1 MEVRVVFTLLLDVRL
16 VVVLLVRVVVLLLVR
31 AGVALVARVVL
42 LEVRVGVAEDVRV
55 VVVVV
60 RVVVA
65 EEGRVVVAEAAFV
78 REVVVP
84 ARDPVGAPPVVRVE
98 VAPAVAVVLTRVE
111 VCVARATAV
120 F

>member
-1 MEVRVVFTLLLDVRL
+1 MRVLLLEVRVVFTL
-16 VVVLLVRVVVLLLVR
+16 LLVRVVVLLLVR
-31 AGVALVARVVL
+31 AGVVLVARVVL
-42 LEVRVGVAEDVRV
+42 LEVRAGVAVDVRV

-65 EEGRVVVAEAAFV
+65 DDGRVVVAEVALV

-84 ARDPVGAPPVVRVE
+84 ARDPIGAPPVAAVRVE
-98 VAPAVAVVLTRVE
+98 VAPAVAAVLTRVE
-111 VCVARATAV
+111 VCAARATAV

>member
-1 MEVRVVFTLLLDVRL
+1 MRVLLLEVRVVFTLLLE
-16 VVVLLVRVVVLLLVR
+16 VRVVVLLLVR

-42 LEVRVGVAEDVRV
+42 LEVRAGVAVEERV

-84 ARDPVGAPPVVRVE
+84 ARDPIGAPPVAAVRVE
-98 VAPAVAVVLTRVE
+98 VAPAVAAVLTRVE
-111 VCVARATAV
+111 VCAARATAV

>member
-1 MEVRVVFTLLLDVRL
+1 MPDVRVVVLLLEVRVVFTLLLDVRL
-16 VVVLLVRVVVLLLVR
+16 VMALLVRVVVLLLVR

-42 LEVRVGVAEDVRV
+42 LLDVRAGAVVEVRV

-65 EEGRVVVAEAAFV
+65 EEGRVVVA
-78 REVVVP
+78 P
-84 ARDPVGAPPVVRVE
+84 ARDTVWALPVA
-98 VAPAVAVVLTRVE
+98 AVRVE